1 MHVEREHV
9 DDHGNDDQ
17 ADNAEAEV
25 SCELSLENPM
35 SVKSLY
41 CHLALVTYLGHL
53 EVAKLV
59 PQILD
64 GVQTNQSGSKHT
76 DPLDTADAADRKTT
90 QQKPQ
95 EPLGGEGLLLESVET
110 SPAQHGGESKEEK
123 HRVEQDEAT
132 DGGVR
137 VLEQNHQ
144 GDEPG
149 SGLAEVELL
158 CCVVGQRNAQSAER
172 CVELA
177 HKDVVDLLGVSLTRL
192 ELEGTVVS
200 SQITRKANQHLSQ
213 RRVDI
218 EVELALQIVRAKFS
232 KMRLVPGDN
241 GRKTDLPQ
249 TGEEGECGED
259 DGCEDGLPVVDDIC
273 NALSLEMLI
282 SLCARQVAGSSTHLL
297 LLLVINDGLLLLDS
311 TILFRH
317 AGSSPQ
323 LSSIA
328 VCAGCE
334 SLVCRSHV

>member
-1 MHVEREHV
+1 
-9 DDHGNDDQ
+9 
-17 ADNAEAEV
+17 
-25 SCELSLENPM
+25 M
-35 SVKSLY
+35 SVDLS
-41 CHLALVTYLGHL
+41 CRHGAVVTYLGHL
-53 EVAKLV
+53 EVTKLV

-64 GVQTNQSGSKHT
+64 GVQTNESSSEHT
-76 DPLDTADAADRKTT
+76 NPLDTADATDRKTA

-95 EPLGGEGLLLESVET
+95 EPLAGEGLLLESVEAG
-110 SPAQHGGESKEEK
+110 PAENGGESEEEK
-123 HRVEQDEAT
+123 HRIEQDEAT

-149 SGLAEVELL
+149 GRLAEVELL
-158 CCVVGQRNAQSAER
+158 CSVVGQRNAQGAEG

-200 SQITRKANQHLSQ
+200 GQITRKANQHLSQ

-218 EVELALQIVRAKFS
+218 EVELALQVVGSELA

-241 GRKTDLPQ
+241 GRKANLPQ

-259 DGCEDGLPVVDDIC
+259 DGCEDGLPVVDDIDNTLC
-273 NALSLEMLI
+273 LEMRV
-282 SLCARQVAGSSTHLL
+282 SLYARRVGESSTDLL

-311 TILFRH
+311 TVLCRNT
-317 AGSSPQ
+317 GSSPQ

-328 VCAGCE
+328 VCACCE
-334 SLVCRSHV
+334 CLVCRSHVG